1 MSSDRRRRLSLGEAV
16 ALGALQGPTE
26 LLPISSSGHTTLIPW
41 LAGWAYP
48 RLDPELRKA
57 FEVALHAGA
66 AAALAIVMR
75 GELLESA
82 VAVDARAGAVIAAS
96 LAPPALAGYALE
108 RAIERSLGGPRAT
121 AAGLIAGAAAM
132 ALADALPGRATYREG
147 AGAAAP
153 GSRRRDD
160 ARAADGL
167 ALGIAQAIALIPGVS
182 RNGATLTA
190 ARARGFAREDAAALS
205 WHAALPVIL
214 GASALKG
221 WRLMHRRSGMAD
233 PLAQGGP
240 ALLAGAAVAFVSTL
254 ASARA
259 LRRARLSQRSLAP
272 YAIYRCL
279 LAALVL
285 RRLRSAQ

>member
-1 MSSDRRRRLSLGEAV
+1 MSCDQRRRLSLGEAV

-41 LAGWAYP
+41 LARWPYP
-48 RLDPELRKA
+48 GLDPELRKA

-66 AAALAIVMR
+66 GAALAIVMR
-75 GELLESA
+75 GELLETA
-82 VAVDARAGAVIAAS
+82 RALDARASAVIAAS

-108 RAIERSLGGPRAT
+108 RAIERRLGGPRAT
-121 AAGLIAGAAAM
+121 AAGLIAGAVAM
-132 ALADALPGRATYREG
+132 ALADALPGRATCRERGG
-147 AGAAAP
+147 AETA
-153 GSRRRDD
+153 GSRRRHD

-167 ALGIAQAIALIPGVS
+167 ALGIAQAIALIPGIS

-221 WRLMHRRSGMAD
+221 WRLTRRHSGTAD
-233 PLAQGGP
+233 PLAQGGRV
-240 ALLAGAAVAFVSTL
+240 LLAGAAVAFVSTL

-259 LRRARLSQRSLAP
+259 LRRARLSGSSLAP